1 MEYEINFSNAEVP
14 VFEMY
19 APEDVD
25 LTLAQR
31 DKILSD
37 TGVKFTKEYFIKNYG
52 LEDEDFEIR
61 EDFYPAQN
69 PNFKEFK
76 QEDEEL
82 TPGQEQLENL
92 FGFISETKLSEQAQ
106 KLLKPFLS
114 LVDSCDSYE
123 EFEELLNEKNLHS
136 KTFEQDLQKALFLCE
151 LQGRSDGLE

>member
-1 MEYEINFSNAEVP
+1 MF
-14 VFEMY
+14 

-61 EDFYPAQN
+61 EDFYPTQN

-123 EFEELLNEKNLHS
+123 EFEEFYKTEFKN
-136 KTFEQDLQKALFLCE
+136 
-151 LQGRSDGLE
+151 